1 MNKTSYR
8 YALLALHGNGGG
20 GFRYELTKPH
30 FPKDVLFLTPTL
42 PGFAAIP
49 KEPNF
54 TTLRD
59 YAQYVVKL
67 LEQMPRPRVLLGHGI
82 GGSIAME
89 LVQKH
94 ADRIDG
100 LILHAPVGTK
110 LDQRLFPQL
119 MRPRWMRKLA
129 QNMIADPLFRPIWK
143 RMFFSKPVPN
153 DYLHRFFAEY
163 RTCQVFGDMFDLIT
177 TDWFVHLKPQPVKT
191 ILLWGEKERI
201 LKHTQVNDYQ
211 KLFPKATVHLEQ
223 DWDHFPMI
231 EQPRAYAQIIQ
242 ELAEVL
248 IRS

>member
-1 MNKTSYR
+1 MHKPTYR
-8 YALLALHGNGGG
+8 YTLLALHGNGGG

-49 KEPNF
+49 KDQNL
-54 TTLRD
+54 TSLQD
-59 YAQYVVKL
+59 YSRYVVKL

-94 ADRIDG
+94 ADKIDG

-110 LDQRLFPQL
+110 LNQRLFPQL
-119 MRPRWMRKLA
+119 MRSGWMRMLI
-129 QNMIADPLFRPIWK
+129 QNMIADPLFRPMWK
-143 RMFFSKPVPN
+143 RMFFSKPVPK

-163 RTCQVFGDMFDLIT
+163 GTCQVFGDMFDLISP
-177 TDWFVHLKPQPVKT
+177 DWFDQLKPQPLKT
-191 ILLWGEKERI
+191 ILLWGEQERI

-211 KLFPKATVHLEQ
+211 KLFPKASIHLEQ

-231 EQPRAYAQIIQ
+231 EQPRAYAKVINEQVTA
-242 ELAEVL
+242 LL
-248 IRS
+248 RS